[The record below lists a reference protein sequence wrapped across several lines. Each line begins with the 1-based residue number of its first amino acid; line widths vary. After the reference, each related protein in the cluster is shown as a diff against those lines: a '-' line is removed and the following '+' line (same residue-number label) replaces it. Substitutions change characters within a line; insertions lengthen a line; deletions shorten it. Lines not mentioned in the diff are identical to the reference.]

1 MSVEPIAEAE
11 PCEAMVT
18 VPWEPVGA
26 VAVEPDGAGA
36 VEPDGA
42 GAVDDA
48 DAGADNVVAETC
60 VTGELSSD
68 GETSS

>member
-1 MSVEPIAEAE
+1 MSGEPIAEAE

-36 VEPDGA
+36 LD
-42 GAVDDA
+42 DDA
-48 DAGADNVVAETC
+48 DAGADNVVAEAC